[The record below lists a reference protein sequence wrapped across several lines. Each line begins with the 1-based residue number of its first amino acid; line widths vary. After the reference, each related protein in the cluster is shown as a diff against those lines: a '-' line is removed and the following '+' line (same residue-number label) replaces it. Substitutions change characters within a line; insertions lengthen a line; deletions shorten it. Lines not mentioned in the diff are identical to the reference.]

1 MVSICIALFLWTLS
15 SFWPGVSTFLFG
27 ITLWAL
33 TYQRNWAEVA
43 RLMVAAACLLFLMG
57 TMVCPFVKSNDVARR
72 LPSHLQHVIFDAYH
86 VFQGF
91 ISSDDTELF
100 FADFSKITFKNT
112 LNELETLF
120 GDAILVAQ
128 LVVLWLTM
136 TQLRRVRYT
145 DATLYGSELTW
156 SSSQL

>member
-1 MVSICIALFLWTLS
+1 
-15 SFWPGVSTFLFG
+15 
-27 ITLWAL
+27 
-33 TYQRNWAEVA
+33 
-43 RLMVAAACLLFLMG
+43 MVAAACLLFLMG
-57 TMVCPFVKSNDVARR
+57 TMVRPFVKSDDVARR

-145 DATLYGSELTW
+145 DVTLYGSELT
-156 SSSQL
+156 